1 MVASGERSFSKL
13 KLIKT
18 YFRSTMTN
26 DRFSGLAI
34 IVIKHQLC
42 RELDV
47 EEIIKDC
54 KRQGQEIICITKFIM
69 IIY

>member
-18 YFRSTMTN
+18 YLCSTMTN

-34 IVIKHQLC
+34 MAIEHQLS

-54 KRQGQEIICITKFIM
+54 KR
-69 IIY
+69 